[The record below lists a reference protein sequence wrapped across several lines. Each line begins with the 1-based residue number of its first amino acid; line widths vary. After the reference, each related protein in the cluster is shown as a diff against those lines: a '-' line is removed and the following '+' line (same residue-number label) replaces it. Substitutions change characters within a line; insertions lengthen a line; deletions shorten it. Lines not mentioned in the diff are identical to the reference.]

1 MGQRFFLEQPPVE
14 DVAEIILGGRE
25 AQHLIKVMRS
35 QVGDTIELVDGSG
48 TQWQAQVQ
56 EIRRNDAT
64 LRVLS
69 SEVVSLEP
77 EVQLTLGVAL
87 PKGDRQKWVIGKLVE
102 LGVYRVIPLRTE
114 NGVAQPVEKAI
125 GRLRRQV
132 VEASKQCGRNQ
143 LMEITEPC
151 GVPDFL
157 GQSFMQRWIAHPPIA
172 EGAANVESVSVTA
185 LSIESGSVGVAIGP
199 EGGFSV
205 REITEAVAAGWFPLE
220 LGSRI
225 LRIETAAMAIAAQ
238 LLLGR

>member
-1 MGQRFFLEQPPVE
+1 MGQRFFLEQSPVE
-14 DVAEIILGGRE
+14 EAVEIILGGRE

-35 QVGDTIELVDGSG
+35 KVGDTIELFDGSG

-69 SEVVSLEP
+69 SELVSLEP

-102 LGVYRVIPLRTE
+102 LGVHRVIPLRTE

-151 GVPDFL
+151 GFSDFL
-157 GQSFMQRWIAHPPIA
+157 GQSFIQRWIAHPPTA
-172 EGAANVESVSVTA
+172 EGPANVESVSVTA
-185 LSIESGSVGVAIGP
+185 LGIESGSVGVVIGP

-205 REITEAVAAGWFPLE
+205 REITEAVAAGWAPLE

>member
-1 MGQRFFLEQPPVE
+1 MGQRYYLEQSPVG
-14 DVAEIILGGRE
+14 DVVEIVMEGQE
-25 AQHLIKVMRS
+25 AQHLIKVMRA
-35 QVGDTIELVDGSG
+35 QVGDAVELFDGSG

-64 LRVLS
+64 LRVLN

-77 EVQLTLGVAL
+77 VVQLTIGVAL

-102 LGVYRVIPLRTE
+102 LGVHRVVPLITE

-151 GVPDFL
+151 AFSDFL
-157 GQSFMQRWIAHPPIA
+157 GQPFMQRWIAHPPTA
-172 EGAANVESVSVTA
+172 DGAANVKYVSVAA
-185 LSIESGSVGVAIGP
+185 LSAESGSVGVAIGP

-205 REITEAVAAGWFPLE
+205 REITNAMAAGWSPLE

-225 LRIETAAMAIAAQ
+225 LRIETAAMAVAAQ